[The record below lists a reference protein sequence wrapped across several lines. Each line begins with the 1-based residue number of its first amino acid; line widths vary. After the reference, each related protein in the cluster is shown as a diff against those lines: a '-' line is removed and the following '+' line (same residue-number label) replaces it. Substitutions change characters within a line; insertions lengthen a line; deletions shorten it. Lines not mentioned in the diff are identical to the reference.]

1 MSINLFSRALKAEF
15 IKTKASGLTWLCL
28 GASLF
33 IPLLRTIAKL
43 VFPDDDLG
51 GGPEKPWMGF
61 ITACLSSFAPFFF
74 PLFLVLVIAKL
85 AQFEH
90 KADAWKLIETQ
101 PVPKWTLYFSKWAM
115 AMFISLLC
123 LLFVL
128 LFSIIGVYIISV
140 VTPSD
145 VYKSSVL
152 DWSRLF
158 ALVGKIWLSSFA
170 LIAVQYIMSIAIS
183 NFIAPFIV
191 GLIATITG
199 SITAAL
205 GVITWWPYSAPTLTV
220 NLFTQAPTHL
230 LPHEKMSI
238 AWMMLFLFLGF
249 LLYIYKKIIPAY
261 FKPVKRLAAPLIAF
275 ALFAFL
281 FWFINR
287 PVQHSRYNK
296 TVLAGT
302 IKGNSKINSVALY
315 NTADDDTL
323 LNIPVVNS
331 KFHYVID
338 KNIATSIYNLRAGKS
353 AVPVYFGKGD
363 SLYIDWTLDQR
374 KSTKN
379 ITGNRV
385 AENEFL
391 QNPSRANNNNM
402 WLLKNESYKYKP
414 KAYANL
420 ILKEWKKAEA
430 DLDDFKTVNNVK
442 PSNDFLQ
449 MRKKL
454 LAVQMLDLLDVQYP
468 RVFSVYYPNDT
479 LAYPQ
484 TVKKLREAVS
494 TNDSTL
500 LSDNSYMTFLG
511 AYFKSKS
518 PPGDSAYFTT
528 ISNIPNGK
536 VKDVLVYKNMVTAL
550 SQINDSS
557 RRSRLIT
564 NFIPL
569 ISSTHLRTLVLQ
581 KNTTL
586 QNLQRGKPAPA
597 ISAETLNNNKFSLA
611 MLKGRYVVVDV
622 WATWC
627 APCKKE
633 APYFNRY
640 AEQYTSEAIAFVSLS
655 VDENKNAWKSES
667 AGRNERVLQLWANN
681 SKGELAAYNL
691 EFIPRFMLIDP
702 KGKIIS
708 AQLPMPSDP
717 EFEQLLLQEI
727 PYLADY

>member
-1 MSINLFSRALKAEF
+1 MSINLFFRALKAEY
-15 IKTKASGLTWLCL
+15 IKTKASGLIWLCL

-33 IPLLRTIAKL
+33 IPILRTIGKL

-61 ITACLSSFAPFFF
+61 IGACLSSFAPFFF

-101 PVPKWTLYFSKWAM
+101 PVPKWALYFSKWTM
-115 AMFISLLC
+115 AMFISLIC
-123 LLFVL
+123 LLLVL
-128 LFSIIGVYIISV
+128 IFSIIGVYILSV
-140 VTPSD
+140 FSATD
-145 VYKSSVL
+145 AYKSSVL
-152 DWSRLF
+152 DWNRLF
-158 ALVGKIWLSSFA
+158 ALVGKIWLSS
-170 LIAVQYIMSIAIS
+170 LGLMAVQYVLSIAIS
-183 NFIAPFIV
+183 NFVAPFIV

-205 GVITWWPYSAPTLTV
+205 GVITWWPYSAPSLTV
-220 NLFTQAPTHL
+220 SHFTQAPTHL

-238 AWMMLFLFLGF
+238 VWMMLILSFGF
-249 LLYIYKKIIPAY
+249 LLYIYKKILPAY
-261 FKPVKRLAAPLIAF
+261 FKPANRLVVPLVAVG
-275 ALFAFL
+275 LFAFL

-287 PVQHSRYNK
+287 PVQYGRLNK
-296 TVLAGT
+296 TILAGT
-302 IKGNSKINSVALY
+302 IEGGGKIDFVALY
-315 NTADDDTL
+315 NLAGEDTIL
-323 LNIPVVNS
+323 SIPVVNN
-331 KFHYVID
+331 KFHYVVD
-338 KNIATSIYNLRAGKS
+338 KNIATNIYNLRAGKS
-353 AVPVYFGKGD
+353 AVPVYLGNGD
-363 SLYIDWTLDQR
+363 SLYIEWTLDER
-374 KSTKN
+374 RATKN

-391 QNPSRANNNNM
+391 QNPSRGNNNM
-402 WLLKNESYKYKP
+402 WFLKNQSYQYKP

-420 ILKEWKKAEA
+420 ILKEWKKAGA
-430 DLDDFKTVNNVK
+430 HLDDYKTVNNIK
-442 PSNDFLQ
+442 PANDFLQ
-449 MRKKL
+449 MQKKL

-468 RVFSVYYPNDT
+468 RVFSVYYPNDSLT
-479 LAYPQ
+479 YPP

-494 TNDSTL
+494 TNDSSL
-500 LSDNSYMTFLG
+500 LSDNSYITFLG
-511 AYFKSKS
+511 AYYKSKS

-528 ISNIPNGK
+528 ISNIQNGK
-536 VKDVLVYKNMVTAL
+536 VKDVIVYRNMMTAL
-550 SQINDSS
+550 SQIADSS

-569 ISSTHLRTLVLQ
+569 ISSTHLRNLVLQ

-586 QNLQRGKPAPA
+586 QNLQKGKPAPS
-597 ISAETLNNNKFSLA
+597 ISAETLNNNQFTLA
-611 MLKGRYVVVDV
+611 MLRGRYVVVDV

-627 APCKKE
+627 GPCKKE
-633 APYFNRY
+633 SPYFNRF
-640 AEQYTSEAIAFVSLS
+640 AEQYTSEAVAFVSLS
-655 VDENKNAWKSES
+655 VDENKNAWKTES
-667 AGRNERVLQLWANN
+667 GGRNERVLQLWATN
-681 SKGELAAYNL
+681 SKDELAAYNL

-717 EFEQLLLQEI
+717 EFEQILLNEI